1 MVVQATVLFMQEDQV
16 AQGVAAHL
24 RAALT
29 DQVVPQVL
37 QGKVMLVV
45 TV

>member
-1 MVVQATVLFMQEDQV
+1 MVVQVTGLFMQEDQV
-16 AQGVAAHL
+16 VQGAAAHL
-24 RAALT
+24 RAAIT